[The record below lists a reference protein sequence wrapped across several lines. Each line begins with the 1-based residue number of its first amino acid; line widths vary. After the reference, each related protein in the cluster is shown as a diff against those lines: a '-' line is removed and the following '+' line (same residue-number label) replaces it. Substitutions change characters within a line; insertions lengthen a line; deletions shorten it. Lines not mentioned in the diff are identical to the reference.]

1 MLSLQNESGS
11 NENSKN
17 LMLKLLSKKADSFEK
32 LEKFSEAFLVYESL
46 MKIDSKFNNVQQSY
60 NRIRNVLK
68 ENGQLNKV
76 IASTKEP
83 SKTVQPPLNL
93 EQREHVKSTDNKV
106 TQSKEEMYEANKVK
120 GNEYVKENNFEKAIE
135 LYTKCVEIDSSN
147 PVAYLN
153 RSLCYIKCNNADLA
167 LEDSN
172 FVLKKDKTNVK
183 ALFRR
188 AISYKMKL
196 NYDLAIE
203 DLKMLVSLEKNNQ
216 IAIQELE
223 EIKKLKS
230 DATKSKVLE
239 EKNSSSSRKKIVILD
254 EETPAIEKKP
264 EIKEA
269 TKPKTTTQEINKN
282 LQPKTESVNPPPT
295 ARKTAFTKVTNAY
308 EFLQLWNSINP
319 TDINAFTHL
328 LVNVQAADL
337 PKFIGSK
344 LDDAMLATL
353 LKAIE
358 EFIQN
363 KEFSHFIDE
372 NRNPIDYLKFLAKSQ
387 RFNVIKL
394 FLNQDQK
401 QRISKMLLNL
411 KSSKLDDLNSIKK
424 DYDL

>member
-1 MLSLQNESGS
+1 MLGLLNETGS

-68 ENGQLNKV
+68 ENGQLNKI

-83 SKTVQPPLNL
+83 SKPIQPQLNVD
-93 EQREHVKSTDNKV
+93 VKSTDNKV

-120 GNEYVKENNFEKAIE
+120 GNEYVKESKFEKAIE
-135 LYTKCVEIDSSN
+135 LYTKCIEIDSSN

-172 FVLKKDKTNVK
+172 FVLKKDNTNVK

-203 DLKMLVSLEKNNQ
+203 DLKMLVTLEKNNQ

-223 EIKKLKS
+223 EIKKLKK
-230 DATKSKVLE
+230 DASKSKVLDE
-239 EKNSSSSRKKIVILD
+239 ITPSSSKKKIVVLD
-254 EETPAIEKKP
+254 ENMQAIEKKP

-269 TKPKTTTQEINKN
+269 AKPKATQETNKN
-282 LQPKTESVNPPPT
+282 LQPKTESVNPQPT
-295 ARKTAFTKVTNAY
+295 TRKVTFTKVTNAY

-319 TDINAFTHL
+319 KDINAFTHL

-363 KEFSHFIDE
+363 KEFSHFVDE

-401 QRISKMLLNL
+401 QRLNKMLLNL
-411 KSSKLDDLNSIKK
+411 KSSKLDDLNLIKK